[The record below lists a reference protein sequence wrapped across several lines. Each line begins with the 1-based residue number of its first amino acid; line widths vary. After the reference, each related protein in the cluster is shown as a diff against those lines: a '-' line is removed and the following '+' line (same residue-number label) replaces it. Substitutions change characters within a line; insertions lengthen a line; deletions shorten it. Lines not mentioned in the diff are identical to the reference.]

1 MPDILIRGMEM
12 PTQDALLHIHADGRA
27 VFYPFCVLDEVT
39 EYEAIELPPH
49 GDLIDR
55 DALYDSVRLI
65 CTLPTDI
72 PISNVILAPVVI
84 PAEEGSE

>member
-49 GDLIDR
+49 GRLIDA
-55 DALYDSVRLI
+55 DKFAEAKSVNNSAVIMDLAEA
-65 CTLPTDI
+65 PTI
-72 PISNVILAPVVI
+72 V
-84 PAEEGSE
+84 PASKEESE